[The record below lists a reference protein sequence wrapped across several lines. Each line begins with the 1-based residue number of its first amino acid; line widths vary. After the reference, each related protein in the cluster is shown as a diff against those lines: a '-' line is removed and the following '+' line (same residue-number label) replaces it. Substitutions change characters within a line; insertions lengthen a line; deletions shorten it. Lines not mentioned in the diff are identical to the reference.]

1 MVLCRIMNIRYV
13 ATTRKNFNI
22 IIPFLFWMVFLFVP
36 ASMAGGSSP
45 VILAFGNSL
54 TAGFG
59 VPDAQSYPSRL
70 QNILIQNGYPHKV
83 VNGGVSGDTTAGGVR
98 RIKWLMKHAP
108 EIVILELGANDGLRG
123 LSLEEMESNL
133 EKIIGVCEEGGAKVL
148 LTGMKAP
155 PNYGEE
161 YTVKFEKVF
170 IRLAE
175 KYNLRFVPFFLEGVA
190 GVREHTQSDGIHPL
204 GSGYSIVVETIWK
217 YLKPLM
223 DASSKT
229 QA

>member
-1 MVLCRIMNIRYV
+1 MNIRYV
-13 ATTRKNFNI
+13 VTTRKNFNTI
-22 IIPFLFWMVFLFVP
+22 ASLLIWVVFLFAPVP
-36 ASMAGGSSP
+36 LAGGPSP

-70 QNILIQNGYPHKV
+70 QNIIIKNGYPHKV
-83 VNGGVSGDTTAGGVR
+83 INGGVSGDTTAGGVR
-98 RIKWLMKHAP
+98 RIKWLMKHNP

-133 EKIIGVCEEGGAKVL
+133 EEIIGICKEGGAKVL
-148 LTGMKAP
+148 LTGMKVP

-161 YTVKFEKVF
+161 YTVEFEKIY

-175 KYNLRFVPFFLEGVA
+175 KHKLSLVPFLLEGVA
-190 GVREHTQSDGIHPL
+190 GRREYTQPDGIHPL
-204 GSGYSIVVETIWK
+204 GSGYSIVVQTIWK
-217 YLKPLM
+217 YLKTLM
-223 DASSKT
+223 DAGSKT
-229 QA
+229 KA

>member
-1 MVLCRIMNIRYV
+1 MNIRYV
-13 ATTRKNFNI
+13 LTTRKNFNTI
-22 IIPFLFWMVFLFVP
+22 VLFLVWALFFFTPTALV
-36 ASMAGGSSP
+36 GGSSP

-59 VPDAQSYPSRL
+59 VPNNESYPSRL
-70 QNILIQNGYPHKV
+70 QKILIQKGYPHKV
-83 VNGGVSGDTTAGGVR
+83 VNGGVSGDTTAGGLR

-108 EIVILELGANDGLRG
+108 KIVILELGANDGLRG
-123 LSLEEMESNL
+123 LSIKAMEFNL
-133 EKIIGVCEEGGAKVL
+133 DKIIGVCEERGAKVL

-161 YTVKFEKVF
+161 YTVEFEKVF
-170 IRLAE
+170 FRLAE
-175 KYNLRFVPFFLEGVA
+175 KYNLSFVPFFLEGVA

-204 GSGYSIVVETIWK
+204 ESGYSIVVETIWK

-223 DASSKT
+223 DAGSKT
-229 QA
+229 KA